1 MVEKWKNII
10 GFRKYSISNT
20 GKVKNN
26 ITNKILK
33 PRLKRTG
40 YVEYALRKNNKAYY
54 VLAHRLVAMHFIP
67 NPYKFEMINHK
78 DENKQ
83 NNFEDNLEWCD
94 RIYNVNYGT
103 ATQRRIKNTDFKK
116 RNQNPNFIAGTKKG
130 RSILQYDLKNNFI
143 KKYST
148 IKEAATQNKLFSAN
162 IWACAKGKAKTT
174 GGYIWKYEKE
184 E

>member
-1 MVEKWKNII
+1 MEKWENIKS
-10 GFRKYSISNT
+10 FTMYAISNT

-26 ITNKILK
+26 KTNKILK
-33 PRLKRTG
+33 PRIKKSG
-40 YVEYALRKNNKAYY
+40 YIEYVLYKKHKPYY
-54 VLAHRLVAMHFIP
+54 VLAHRLVATHFIP
-67 NPYKFEMINHK
+67 NPSKFEMINHK

-103 ATQRRIKNTDFKK
+103 AIQRRVKNTDFKK
-116 RNQNPNFIAGTKKG
+116 RNQNSSFIVGTKKG
-130 RSILQYDLKNNFI
+130 KNILQYDLENNFI

-162 IWACAKGKAKTT
+162 IWACAKGKAKTA

-184 E
+184 K

>member
-1 MVEKWKNII
+1 MEKWKNII
-10 GFRKYSISNT
+10 GFKNYSISNT

-26 ITNKILK
+26 KTNKILK
-33 PRLKRTG
+33 PRIKKSG
-40 YVEYALRKNNKAYY
+40 YIEYVLYKNKAFY
-54 VLAHRLVAMHFIP
+54 VLAHRLVAIHFIP

-103 ATQRRIKNTDFKK
+103 ATQRRIKNSDFKK
-116 RNQNPNFIAGTKKG
+116 RNQNINFILGTKKG
-130 RSILQYDLKNNFI
+130 KSVLQFDLKNNFI

-148 IKEAATQNKLFSAN
+148 CKEAAIQNNLHSTN
-162 IWACAKGKAKTT
+162 ICACAKGKAKST

>member
-1 MVEKWKNII
+1 MEKWRNII
-10 GFRKYSISNT
+10 GFRNYSTSNT

-33 PRLKRTG
+33 PRLKKTG
-40 YVEYALRKNNKAYY
+40 YVEYVLRKNNKAYY

-148 IKEAATQNKLFSAN
+148 IKEAAIQNRMFSAN
-162 IWACAKGKAKTT
+162 IWACAKGKAKTA